1 MGADM
6 IGYQTMM
13 PDKLTKKE
21 KEILNAHLDEL
32 ETLLKGKDFI
42 KKLAK
47 EKSCNDPLLSK
58 LNEISPL
65 IPSEMENLSFD
76 GENEEDQEELKDLI
90 DSVLEYIPEA
100 RKFINAPETNFG
112 GHDTSYRSYTI
123 LGRTFYSV
131 FAGEMSWGDE
141 PDGEGYQL
149 LKNLDRVGV
158 LSKIEELTIPSKS
171 LSVQFIKE

>member
-13 PDKLTKKE
+13 PEKLTKEE
-21 KEILNAHLDEL
+21 KKILNAHLDEL

-47 EKSCNDPLLSK
+47 EKTFDDPLLKK
-58 LNEISPL
+58 LNELSPL
-65 IPSEMENLSFD
+65 IPSEMENITFD
-76 GENEEDQEELKDLI
+76 ADDEEDQEELKDLI
-90 DSVLEYIPEA
+90 ESVYGYIPEA

-112 GHDTSYRSYTI
+112 GRDTSYRSYTI
-123 LGRTFYSV
+123 LGRKFYSV

-141 PDGEGYQL
+141 PNGDGFQL

-158 LSKIEELTIPSKS
+158 LSKIETLTIPSQS

>member
-13 PDKLTKKE
+13 PEKLTKEE
-21 KEILNAHLDEL
+21 KKILNDHLDEL

-47 EKSCNDPLLSK
+47 EKTWEDPLLKK
-58 LNEISPL
+58 LNDIAPL
-65 IPSEMENLSFD
+65 IPSEMENITFD
-76 GENEEDQEELKDLI
+76 SDDEEDQEELKDLI
-90 DSVLEYIPEA
+90 ESVFGYIPEA
-100 RKFINAPETNFG
+100 RKFINASETKFG
-112 GHDTSYRSYTI
+112 GRDTSYRSYTI
-123 LGRTFYSV
+123 LGRTFYAV

-158 LSKIEELTIPSKS
+158 LSLIEKLTIPSQS

>member
-1 MGADM
+1 MGANL

-13 PDKLTKKE
+13 PVKLTKEE
-21 KEILNAHLDEL
+21 KKIFNNHLDEL
-32 ETLLKGKDFI
+32 DTLLKGKDFI

-47 EKSCNDPLLSK
+47 EKTCDDPILKK
-58 LNEISPL
+58 LYEIAPL
-65 IPSEMENLSFD
+65 ITSEMENLSFGSED
-76 GENEEDQEELKDLI
+76 EEDQEELKDLI
-90 DSVLEYIPEA
+90 DSFIEYIPEA
-100 RKFINAPETNFG
+100 RKFINASETNFG
-112 GHDTSYRSYTI
+112 GEDTSYRTYTI
-123 LGRTFYSV
+123 LGRNFYSV

-158 LSKIEELTIPSKS
+158 LSLIEKLTIPSQS